1 MKSDNY
7 NFMNEEAYLDV
18 TLIRCPNCGKLYVDA
33 SWYILDMESDIECGI
48 CGKEFNTKEN
58 IVKRLLLKI
67 TLEDEGIRLS
77 YKDINEER

>member
-7 NFMNEEAYLDV
+7 NFMNEDAYLDV
-18 TLIRCPNCGKLYVDA
+18 TLIRCPNCGKLYIDA

-67 TLEDEGIRLS
+67 TLEDEGVRLS
-77 YKDINEER
+77 YEEVNEER